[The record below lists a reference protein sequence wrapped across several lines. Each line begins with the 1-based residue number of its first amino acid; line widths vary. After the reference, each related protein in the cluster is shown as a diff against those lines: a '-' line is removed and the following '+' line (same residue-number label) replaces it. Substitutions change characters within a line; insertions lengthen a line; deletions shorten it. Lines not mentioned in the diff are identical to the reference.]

1 MRKPSFSLPLG
12 IGTANWLRDPQ
23 LLATG
28 GFGLAMLPRDMA
40 KIGYLYLRN
49 GQWGKIGTSSARLD
63 RQGVPRHCGH
73 ETFSRAGPAILQFF
87 LGPAQQENL
96 YGGRISL
103 PTHRGFSGVGHRRGD
118 DGQRLLPFSKLADYV
133 SGAVES
139 KRL

>member
-49 GQWGKIGTSSARLD
+49 GQWGKIRD
-63 RQGVPRHCGH
+63 
-73 ETFSRAGPAILQFF
+73 FF
-87 LGPAQQENL
+87 RPPGST
-96 YGGRISL
+96 RC
-103 PTHRGFSGVGHRRGD
+103 PTP
-118 DGQRLLPFSKLADYV
+118 LWT
-133 SGAVES
+133 
-139 KRL
+139 